1 MNFSSALSTKNV
13 ISNIVSVDTRNNSA
27 YLFSEN
33 SLKIKP
39 LNKTD
44 KNATN
49 ITTLKFKDLYN
60 TRVQTMLEGSELE
73 NDIAAQTR
81 KNLNLDEQSE
91 FLIKYRIVDMN
102 EYESYA
108 TSFDNLEIFLKDA
121 LVELKYIDYVIAE
134 PFLFEALYANGNLS
148 SDGAHCFL
156 FLDKDDAF
164 LALYQ
169 NGKFSLSRG
178 LGRYNF
184 EYLKTQYASAT
195 GINLDI
201 EDFLKKLK
209 NEGTSTDL
217 LSVLDDMAYY
227 ISDLFNGISS
237 LQNAGVSKVFVGSSI
252 GLIPGLSQLISQRV
266 LIDTKDFDFNKK
278 IEGADLDPSC
288 MNTLA
293 YLYAKN
299 AAKIETSTALN
310 FSPFLRP
317 PSFLKRDGGQFLAVT
332 GVACILALILPVI
345 NLITAGYYFSLDRY
359 ENSVLEQRK
368 HEVSLL
374 EPEHK
379 ANEDNLKAQL
389 DKIQKLEENIQISKR
404 LIDDS
409 RSKKLDYKAR
419 SEFLYDISNFIS
431 QANVYATNIKIT
443 NKDVRIS
450 LLSDKD
456 SKITQLIEN
465 INNSIKYN
473 ITTKEIRLKESNDKA
488 DKNRYYE
495 SNITIGFVQ

>member
-1 MNFSSALSTKNV
+1 MSFSSVLNGNSVNSNV
-13 ISNIVSVDTRNNSA
+13 VSIDVRNNCA
-27 YLFSEN
+27 CLFSEN
-33 SLKIKP
+33 SLKINP

-49 ITTLKFKDLYN
+49 IATLKFKDLYN
-60 TRVQTMLEGSELE
+60 TRIQTMLEGSELE
-73 NDIAAQTR
+73 NDIIAQTR

-102 EYESYA
+102 EFESYA
-108 TSFDNLEIFLKDA
+108 VSFENLEIFLKDA
-121 LVELKYIDYVIAE
+121 LQELKYIDYIIPE

-148 SDGAHCFL
+148 ADGAHCFL
-156 FLDKDDAF
+156 FFENDDAF
-164 LALYQ
+164 LVLYQ

-184 EYLKTQYASAT
+184 EHLKAQYASAT

-209 NEGTSTDL
+209 NEGTSADL

-237 LQNAGVSKVFVGSSI
+237 LQNAGISKVFVGSSI
-252 GLIPGLSQLISQRV
+252 GSIPGLAQLISQRV

-278 IEGADLDPSC
+278 IEGADLDLSC

-299 AAKIETSTALN
+299 AAKVETSTTLN

-317 PSFLKRDGGQFLAVT
+317 PSFLKRDGGQFLALM
-332 GVACILALILPVI
+332 GVACVLALILPAI
-345 NLITAGYYFSLDRY
+345 NLITAVYYFSLNQY
-359 ENSVLEQRK
+359 ENSVLEKRK
-368 HEVSLL
+368 QEISLL
-374 EPEHK
+374 EPNQK
-379 ANEDNLKAQL
+379 ANEDSLKVQL
-389 DKIQKLEENIQISKR
+389 DKIKTLEENIQISKK

-409 RSKKLDYKAR
+409 KDKKLDYRAR
-419 SEFLYDISNFIS
+419 SEFLYDISNFIRE
-431 QANVYATNIKIT
+431 ANVYATNIKIS
-443 NKDVRIS
+443 NDNVKIS

-456 SKITQLIEN
+456 SRITQLIEN

-473 ITTKEIRLKESNDKA
+473 IATKAITLKETNDKET
-488 DKNRYYE
+488 KNRYYE
-495 SNITIGFVQ
+495 SNITIGFAQ